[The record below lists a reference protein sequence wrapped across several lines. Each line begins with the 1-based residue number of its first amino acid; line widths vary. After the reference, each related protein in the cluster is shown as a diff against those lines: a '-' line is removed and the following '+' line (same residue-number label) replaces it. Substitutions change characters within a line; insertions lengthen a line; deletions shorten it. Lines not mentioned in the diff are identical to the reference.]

1 MSFSAKNMKRDRDR
15 DKKSVNYNFMRFG
28 DFNLLKLYIVFVRV
42 YLDTISKTLIIITI
56 MSQEL

>member
-42 YLDTISKTLIIITI
+42 YL
-56 MSQEL
+56 